1 MARIAIVGGGWAGLA
16 AAVEATRAGHEVTLF
31 EAARTLGGRARSLD
45 ISGPGDPNAV
55 SYFLLVEAAV
65 ETGKELIAKFGWGA
79 GTVLFNSVLSGAQT
93 GYVEYL
99 KANGIAMSADFHTNA
114 PPSVN

>member
-1 MARIAIVGGGWAGLA
+1 MSAYA
-16 AAVEATRAGHEVTLF
+16 AECFTKHYD
-31 EAARTLGGRARSLD
+31 SMNIPKD